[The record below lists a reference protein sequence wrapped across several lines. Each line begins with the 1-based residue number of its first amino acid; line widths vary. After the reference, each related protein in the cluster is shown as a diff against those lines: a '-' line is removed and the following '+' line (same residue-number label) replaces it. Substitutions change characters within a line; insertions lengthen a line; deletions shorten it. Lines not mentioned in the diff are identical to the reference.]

1 MSLFRWVLEASFLSL
16 ILGIFLSSRVLLE
29 NGCAIL
35 TSLWRR
41 LCAPWTAL
49 RLRDLGIL
57 QEEKHTRKVTFAWRR
72 LIIPVIAVS
81 IAVAV
86 GDALVSPL
94 VLLSGAAALMWAQYQ
109 SAEAQRAKVNE
120 DAELAVLQMRS
131 LLNVDHSL
139 LNSLNAIDLPDGS
152 LKTAIQEVASR
163 LQMHQPPEQAALA
176 LKNLPGA
183 VTARLAALIANSSRI
198 TDEVQMGLFQ
208 AVEAEAHRQK
218 ALRSKTRQTLALVRG
233 TIRLL
238 QGVAAAATVFVLLT
252 PDWRFFFLQ
261 DVPHRVLLTV
271 LLLCAVFASLYF
283 EFEVH
288 QLGRGEA
295 F

>member
-1 MSLFRWVLEASFLSL
+1 MSLFRWILEASFLTF
-16 ILGIFLSSRVLLE
+16 ILGVFLSSRVLLE
-29 NGCAIL
+29 NSCAIL
-35 TSLWRR
+35 VSLWRR
-41 LCAPWTAL
+41 LLSPWTAL
-49 RLRDLGIL
+49 RLKDLGIL
-57 QEEKHTRKVTFAWRR
+57 QEEQHTRKISFTWHR
-72 LIIPVIAVS
+72 LLIPAVALAIA
-81 IAVAV
+81 IAVA
-86 GDALVSPL
+86 DSLVSPL
-94 VLLSGAAALMWAQYQ
+94 VLLSGAAALWWARYQ
-109 SAEAQRAKVNE
+109 SAESQRTEVNE

-131 LLNVDHSL
+131 LLQVDHSL

-152 LKTAIQEVASR
+152 LKMAIREVASR

-176 LKNLPGA
+176 FRRLPGA

-208 AVEAEAHRQK
+208 TVEAEAHRQK
-218 ALRSKTRQTLALVRG
+218 AIRSRMRQTLALVRG

-238 QGVAAAATVFVLLT
+238 QGVVVAATIFVLLA

-271 LLLCAVFASLYF
+271 LLVCVVLASLYF

-288 QLGRGEA
+288 QLARGEA